1 MPGPRGEETNAG
13 ITPASKMGKR
23 MTKSWKEELFG
34 KGPYKRDI
42 PGTTPNTENTV
53 RYISFDD
60 PESLYELFHSMLDQ
74 ITPRLMKS
82 GGAVLDGSKL
92 ELPDGRRFVAVQYH
106 DDVEGWRN
114 QIEQG
119 ASKLGRATAKIS
131 AGNVI
136 VSDGQSYPLSSC
148 KVELS

>member
-1 MPGPRGEETNAG
+1 
-13 ITPASKMGKR
+13 
-23 MTKSWKEELFG
+23 MTKDWKEELFG
-34 KGPYKRDI
+34 KPPYKRNI
-42 PGTTPNTENTV
+42 PGDWPGGENTV

-60 PESLYELFHSMLDQ
+60 PARLSELFHAVLDQ
-74 ITPRLMKS
+74 VEPHLPKS
-82 GGAVLDGSKL
+82 GGAVLDGTKL
-92 ELPDGRRFVAVQYH
+92 ELPDGRHFVAVQYH
-106 DDVEGWRN
+106 KDVEGWRK

-136 VSDGQSYPLSSC
+136 VPDGQSYPLSSC